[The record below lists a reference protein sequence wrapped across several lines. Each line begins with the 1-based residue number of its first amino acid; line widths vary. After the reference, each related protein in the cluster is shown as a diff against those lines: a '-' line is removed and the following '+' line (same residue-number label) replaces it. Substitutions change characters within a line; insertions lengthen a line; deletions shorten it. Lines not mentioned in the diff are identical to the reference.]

1 MKKTKLAI
9 LIAAA
14 SVAGLATADILV
26 GFDITGARETTNTAP
41 STLPNSTVIAGATA
55 SGLNFNN
62 TNGYNQAGGG
72 VLGLDTR
79 APFVGALSANSF
91 STRGM
96 GNANSSLAASITAND
111 YSTFTFTPNSGA
123 FFDITQFKA
132 TIGYRFPNL
141 SGAGDTFSA
150 YLLSSAT
157 GFTDANSLGTA
168 SLHAANVVS
177 SFLMDVDL
185 SGVTALQG
193 VNSAVEF
200 RVYYVNTATSSTQTL
215 GFMGDGNTGTYDVA
229 LQGVSAIPEPATFA
243 LFGLAGGSILMYRRS
258 RKSASEDQE

>member
-1 MKKTKLAI
+1 MKKTKLAV
-9 LIAAA
+9 LITAA
-14 SVAGLATADILV
+14 SIAGLATADMLV
-26 GFDITGARETTNTAP
+26 GYDITGTNSIP
-41 STLPNSTVIAGATA
+41 STRPTSTVIAGATA
-55 SGLNFNN
+55 SGLNFYN

-79 APFVGALSANSF
+79 APFTVLGANAF

-96 GNANSSLAASITAND
+96 GNTNWSLAASITAND
-111 YSTFTFTPNSGA
+111 YSTFTFTPTSGSFNVTNFTA
-123 FFDITQFKA
+123 RVAYQ
-132 TIGYRFPNL
+132 FPNI
-141 SGAGDTFSA
+141 GGTGDTFAA

-157 GFTDANSLGTA
+157 GFTVANSLGTA
-168 SLHAANVVS
+168 SLFASNMVS
-177 SFLMDVDL
+177 SFLIDVDL

-200 RVYYVNTATSSTQTL
+200 RVYYVNTATSISQAL
-215 GFMGDGNTGTYDVA
+215 GFLGDGNTGTYDVA
-229 LQGVSAIPEPATFA
+229 LQGGSVIPEPATFA